1 MHAEQGSSRPS
12 RSRSLVRRR
21 TALLTVLALA
31 VGACGSGGGDDAAGG
46 SSVATV
52 STDGGSSQST
62 DSAQPAPSTSPGG
75 TTAPTL
81 APVPDVVID
90 GGRVTD
96 EALLAAVAG
105 DRVNGELIAAV
116 TGALMDLP
124 EAERLP
130 VAAELSRRLEL
141 EAARITG
148 LMDAIGGEAATDAVL
163 TGAWAQIAAPVDA
176 LGTGIAESGIA
187 AAPTATTQP
196 SGFRRAPSAPSADGM
211 AVMGVMMGMMA
222 LGMTAD
228 ATVSA
233 ANEAKPGQRESAEL
247 STGTTITGSV
257 EQSGMT
263 MSYEGTQDGVA
274 VTFDATI
281 DVHPCPDPNGKFD
294 ITVTIDVHTSKGDA
308 SSNATIDMAIDG
320 QVDDDARLAGA
331 DVVTNSQWSG
341 GSSGG
346 SQLIDFTSATK
357 GGASPTFTTNRNSGT
372 NDDFVTMA
380 VLMSMMFEAMIKDKV
395 LTAAE
400 KAWTSGRCVELKVT
414 PSAGPKGLDPG
425 AVVDV
430 LAEPRSKV
438 DGTPTGGNVT
448 ARLASG
454 GKSVEPDGSPVPAD
468 ANSTYTAPDE
478 PKKSGSV
485 AYESRSRR
493 GVGRAELAFETS
505 GGAAYLVVGGLEDWQ
520 VSQVVCD
527 IMSPFSLTSPGV
539 GVAEFSGGLT
549 GTYSATGVFNFSYA
563 GDYVIAL
570 ANGIGSP
577 GTMSASSGGSIAGQA
592 GSGTESYVLTPAD
605 PCE

>member
-1 MHAEQGSSRPS
+1 
-12 RSRSLVRRR
+12 
-21 TALLTVLALA
+21 
-31 VGACGSGGGDDAAGG
+31 
-46 SSVATV
+46 
-52 STDGGSSQST
+52 
-62 DSAQPAPSTSPGG
+62 
-75 TTAPTL
+75 
-81 APVPDVVID
+81 
-90 GGRVTD
+90 
-96 EALLAAVAG
+96 
-105 DRVNGELIAAV
+105 
-116 TGALMDLP
+116 
-124 EAERLP
+124 
-130 VAAELSRRLEL
+130 
-141 EAARITG
+141 
-148 LMDAIGGEAATDAVL
+148 
-163 TGAWAQIAAPVDA
+163 
-176 LGTGIAESGIA
+176 
-187 AAPTATTQP
+187 
-196 SGFRRAPSAPSADGM
+196 M
-211 AVMGVMMGMMA
+211 AVIGVMMGMMG
-222 LGMTAD
+222 LGMTAE

-233 ANEAKPGQRESAEL
+233 ANDFKQGESDSKQL
-247 STGTTITGSV
+247 GTGTTITGSV
-257 EQSGMT
+257 EQSGLT

-274 VTFDATI
+274 VTFDATV

-294 ITVTIDVHTSKGDA
+294 IAVTIDVHTSKGDA

-341 GSSGG
+341 AASGG
-346 SQLIDFTSATK
+346 TQLIDFTSTTK
-357 GGASPTFTTNRNSGT
+357 GSASPTFTTNRNSGT
-372 NDDFVTMA
+372 SDGFVTMA
-380 VLMSMMFEAMIKDKV
+380 VLMSMMFEVMIKDKV

-438 DGTPTGGNVT
+438 DGAPTGGNVT

-493 GVGRAELAFETS
+493 GVGRAEVAFETS

-527 IMSPFSLTSPGV
+527 IMAPFSLTSPGV

-563 GDYVIAL
+563 GDYVIVL
-570 ANGIGSP
+570 SDGIGSP
-577 GTMSASSGGSIAGQA
+577 GTMSATSGGSIAGQA
-592 GSGTESYVLTPAD
+592 GSGTENYVLTPAD